1 MSGQISR
8 LATVAHI
15 LYDREVLE
23 LRQENERLL
32 RENESMR
39 QENERLIRESQ
50 EFHLE
55 QFWKSNDPERLR
67 FAMFCYKSRHPNLA
81 SDNVISDVW
90 VEPMLQNCGLEVQGV
105 YNQSTFY
112 VSQQSDLD
120 THIVYSSPF
129 TFVAYGTKLCK
140 AKSVDD
146 PEICKLKALFD
157 ELSA

>member
-8 LATVAHI
+8 LTTVAHI

-23 LRQENERLL
+23 LRQENERLH
-32 RENESMR
+32 RENER
-39 QENERLIRESQ
+39 LCQENERLIREIQ
-50 EFHLE
+50 EFKLE
-55 QFWKSNDPERLR
+55 QFWKLNDPERLR

-81 SDNVISDVW
+81 SDNVNAW
-90 VEPMLQNCGLEVQGV
+90 VEPMLQNCGLEIESV
-105 YNQSTFY
+105 YNQLTFY

-129 TFVAYGTKLCK
+129 TFVAYGTKLWK

-157 ELSA
+157 ALNV

>member
-23 LRQENERLL
+23 LRQENERLCQ
-32 RENESMR
+32 ENESLR
-39 QENERLIRESQ
+39 QENERVIRESQ
-50 EFHLE
+50 EFKLE
-55 QFWKSNDPERLR
+55 QFCIWNDPEKLR
-67 FAMFCYKSRHPNLA
+67 FAMFCYRSRHPNLA
-81 SDNVISDVW
+81 SDNVW
-90 VEPMLQNCGLEVQGV
+90 VEPMLQNCGLEVQSV

-157 ELSA
+157 ALNV

>member
-23 LRQENERLL
+23 LRQENERLF
-32 RENESMR
+32 RENEKLHE
-39 QENERLIRESQ
+39 ENQAFKLK
-50 EFHLE
+50 L
-55 QFWKSNDPERLR
+55 FWRDHHAERLR
-67 FAMFCYKSRHPNLA
+67 FAMYMYSGRHPNLA

-90 VEPMLQNCGLEVQGV
+90 IEPMLQNCGLAFESV
-105 YNQSTFY
+105 YNLFHLY
-112 VSQQSDLD
+112 VSEQSDLD
-120 THIVYSSPF
+120 THIVCSSPF
-129 TFVAYGTKLCK
+129 KFVAYGTKLWK

-157 ELSA
+157 ALDV